1 MKHNANE
8 REKQQA
14 LDEER
19 RQTQARDDLQA
30 TKDQDFYTRLGLHG
44 PDEDRPEDTFLI
56 SVYSEHW
63 THEDLEAGETNTR
76 DIELDRV
83 VVDADDLERHGQ
95 DYGLSELSCSDPR
108 MSPDIWFSST
118 HPRQDRAY
126 FEQGVQKYY
135 SLHVHEVNGKRPTPE
150 DYQRVGD
157 LIGAS
162 FDHALRPSP
171 QHEQEGPDLCL

>member
-19 RQTQARDDLQA
+19 RQTQARDALQTA
-30 TKDQDFYTRLGLHG
+30 KDQDFYTRLGLHD
-44 PDEDRPEDTFLI
+44 PDTDRPEDTFLI
-56 SVYSEHW
+56 SIYSEHW

-83 VVDADDLERHGQ
+83 SADADNLERHGQ
-95 DYGLSELSCSDPR
+95 DYGVTQPSCSDPR

-118 HPRQDRAY
+118 YPRQDRAY
-126 FEQGVQKYY
+126 FEQDVQKYY
-135 SLHVHEVNGKRPTPE
+135 SLHVHEVNGQRPTPE
-150 DYQRVGD
+150 DYQRVAD
-157 LIGAS
+157 LIGAR
-162 FDHALRPSP
+162 FDHAFRPSP
-171 QHEQEGPDLCL
+171 QHEQEGPGLCL

>member
-14 LDEER
+14 LDEDR

-30 TKDQDFYTRLGLHG
+30 TKDQDFYTRLGLHD
-44 PDEDRPEDTFLI
+44 PDADRPEDTFLI

-83 VVDADDLERHGQ
+83 TVDADDLERHSQ
-95 DYGLSELSCSDPR
+95 DFGVSEPSCSAPHLR
-108 MSPDIWFSST
+108 IISGWPTSSA
-118 HPRQDRAY
+118 P
-126 FEQGVQKYY
+126 
-135 SLHVHEVNGKRPTPE
+135 
-150 DYQRVGD
+150 
-157 LIGAS
+157 AS
-162 FDHALRPSP
+162 TMR
-171 QHEQEGPDLCL
+171 